1 MKRNWN
7 TMINK
12 PLIYSKIF
20 RGIAIVVSKFLEE
33 TESKTT

>member
-1 MKRNWN
+1 
-7 TMINK
+7 MINK